1 VSASLRISDIRVY
14 HSAITAGRKTVHDRR
29 GHPPHFFRQA
39 LAHTTV
45 ADSGPQWGAPEARPD
60 DIRSHVR

>member
-1 VSASLRISDIRVY
+1 MLFRSASDIV
-14 HSAITAGRKTVHDRR
+14 KRR
-29 GHPPHFFRQA
+29 GHPPHFFRQL

-60 DIRSHVR
+60 DIRSNVR